1 MNRLLEAT
9 KELIE
14 AESDRKAKEYPVRV
28 FFKGQEIS
36 LDDQW
41 IENGEIH
48 VSIEDPIYFAKSGAR
63 GFVVTETPKRVA
75 I

>member
-1 MNRLLEAT
+1 MEKLTDAIIGMVESM
-9 KELIE
+9 
-14 AESDRKAKEYPVRV
+14 SDRKAKEYPIRV
-28 FFKGQEIS
+28 FLKGQEIS

-63 GFVVTETPKRVA
+63 GFVVTETPKRMA